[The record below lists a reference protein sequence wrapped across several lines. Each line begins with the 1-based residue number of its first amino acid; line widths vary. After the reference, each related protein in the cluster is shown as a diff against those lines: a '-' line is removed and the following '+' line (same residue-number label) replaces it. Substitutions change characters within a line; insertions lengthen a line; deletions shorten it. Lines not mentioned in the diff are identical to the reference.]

1 MGVMTSAAMATPQP
15 LGREGLCVVKG
26 ELDVIEILQTTTALP
41 NTLTQTGSVVF
52 LYVSKSLTLLST
64 PQQQC
69 CHCLKKNNYRLK
81 LPSPFSSSSF
91 ECVFTRSPNSSLKK
105 FPSPIS
111 PELFPHDT
119 AVTNQGKNKLH
130 ALLYLKKKKNAV
142 QSFVF
147 STFFMGVGQAES

>member
-69 CHCLKKNNYRLK
+69 CHC
-81 LPSPFSSSSF
+81 F
-91 ECVFTRSPNSSLKK
+91 
-105 FPSPIS
+105 
-111 PELFPHDT
+111 
-119 AVTNQGKNKLH
+119 
-130 ALLYLKKKKNAV
+130 KKKTTTGLN
-142 QSFVF
+142 FRLHFLHPLLNVF
-147 STFFMGVGQAES
+147 SPGHQTHL